1 MGIKSKIKTRIGRVR
16 DRIGVFVTWMEN
28 EIPSYRHY
36 RLYKI
41 YSSRYKHYLKLRHF
55 DNKKAEGEDAYLQKW
70 KVLSSRVEPYSYRFF
85 SHYLGHTPNIVPEH
99 IGHFYIE
106 DILNPRAFRPFYY
119 DKNLFPEII
128 GKENVPR
135 TVVCRIDGSRLLDAD
150 YRLAEKELS
159 EYIGETEN
167 LILKPSGDPRSGRG
181 VIKFIKQGDAFV
193 SIDGKTTLSKA
204 FLESYRADFC
214 LQEDVDQHDFMK
226 MLCPT
231 ATCNI
236 RLFLYR
242 SVKDEKPRV
251 TASVIRIGK
260 NGAFDDNACASGMF
274 NGVNVATGEMG
285 KFVVDQYGNKE
296 NVWNG
301 IDFSQNSYIV
311 PKWKEVITFAEYVG
325 NRIHHQRLMV
335 LDLVLKNDGKPIL
348 TECYFDWFGFWIYEY
363 TNQEVF
369 GEFTDEIISY
379 CKKKKMS
386 VHKNLN
392 N

>member
-1 MGIKSKIKTRIGRVR
+1 MGIKSKIRTRIGRAR
-16 DRIGVFVTWMEN
+16 NSIGLFTTWMEN

-36 RLYKI
+36 RLYKT
-41 YSSRYKHYLKLRHF
+41 YSSRYKHYIELQHF

-70 KVLSSRVEPYSYRFF
+70 KVISSRVDPYSYRFL
-85 SHYLGHTPNIVPEH
+85 SNYLGHTPNIVPED

-128 GKENVPR
+128 GKEYVPR
-135 TVVCRIDGSRLLDAD
+135 TVVCRINGSRLLDAE

-159 EYIGETEN
+159 EYIGETDN
-167 LILKPSGDPRSGRG
+167 LILKPSGDSRSGRG
-181 VIKFIKQGDAFV
+181 VIKFIKKGDAFV
-193 SIDGKTTLSKA
+193 SMDGKINLSKA
-204 FLESYRADFC
+204 FLDTYREDFC
-214 LQEDVDQHDFMK
+214 LQEAIAQHDFLK

-231 ATCNI
+231 ANNTI

-242 SVKDEKPRV
+242 SVKDEKTRA

-260 NGAFDDNACASGMF
+260 NGTFDDNACASGMF
-274 NGVNVATGEMG
+274 IGVNVATGEMG
-285 KFVVDQYGNKE
+285 RFVVDQYGNKG

-301 IDFSQNSYIV
+301 IDFSQNSFVV
-311 PKWKEVITFAEYVG
+311 PHWKEIVAFAEYVG

-369 GEFTDEIISY
+369 GEFTDEIIAY
-379 CKKKKMS
+379 CKKKKKMS
-386 VHKNLN
+386 VQ
-392 N
+392 